1 MWHPISGDAFDR
13 RHLHAFAADG
23 QGQTTED
30 SSPIDMNRARAAG
43 ALVTSLLR
51 ARQVKALAQNV
62 EQALA
67 WVELERVR
75 PAIDAQGCHR
85 S

>member
-1 MWHPISGDAFDR
+1 
-13 RHLHAFAADG
+13 
-23 QGQTTED
+23 
-30 SSPIDMNRARAAG
+30 MNRARTAG